1 MRNST
6 TLYVVIKG
14 GWRRGR
20 EMKNKKEQTVII
32 KLTYV
37 IRWLECSFSERRN
50 KQEANKSK
58 RNKYIHR
65 LQLVIQI

>member
-1 MRNST
+1 
-6 TLYVVIKG
+6 
-14 GWRRGR
+14 
-20 EMKNKKEQTVII
+20 MKNKKEQTVII